1 MPIAGEFAGTRGFG
15 WMINPA
21 AMRLIMECLGF
32 EPDMEPSFITE
43 SRWLCRY
50 RRAGEPQPSAAYA
63 KDKRAWKP

>member
-1 MPIAGEFAGTRGFG
+1 
-15 WMINPA
+15 MINPA